1 VVILGVL
8 LGAGK
13 LFWGWG
19 LKPQLGL
26 DLQGGTEITLTP
38 TLAKGQTVT
47 PDELNQAVSIIRERV
62 DAAGV
67 SEAEI
72 STQGSNNIVVSLPG
86 TPDEATLARIQASA
100 KLDFRP
106 VICASDA
113 QAPSAACTPTDPS
126 ASPSPTAS
134 LSDTPATKP
143 ANDSDE
149 AWVTPALL
157 SKYSTFDCSTLSSV
171 DTNVAPAN
179 KPLITCDDAG
189 STVYILGPVEVP
201 GSTIADASA
210 GTITSSQGVTTGEWA
225 VNIVFNGTG
234 TSEFSKVTTRLVALT
249 APRNQ
254 FAIVLD
260 GKVISAP
267 VTQAAITDGKPQIT
281 GSFTQTTAT
290 TLADQLKFGAL
301 PIGFEVQSRD
311 TIAPTLGSSQ
321 LQNGLIA
328 GGIGLL
334 LVVIYSLFQY
344 RLLGLV
350 TITSLIVAALLTYEV
365 IDLLSW
371 QNGYRLSLAGVAGL
385 IVAIGFTADSF
396 IVYFERI
403 RDELRDGR
411 ALPGAVEAGWKRA
424 LRTIFAAKTVNLL
437 SAVVLFIVAVSNVKG
452 FALTLGVTTVIDVLI
467 VVLFTHP
474 VLQLIATTRFFSSGH
489 PLSGLDPTA
498 LGAIYRGRAEFRI
511 SADARR
517 AGASREAERRQTI
530 AERKAAELT
539 AASNAGVKAARAD
552 AATATKA
559 AANDAAAAASTGAT
573 SAVDTVVET
582 SASASTV
589 TSPKP
594 AGAPRTQPKRQSKS
608 SRNGGKKS

>member
-1 VVILGVL
+1 MATRSTPVRKAWRSLAWLLAIVVILGAL

-26 DLQGGTEITLTP
+26 DLQGGTEIILTP
-38 TLAKGQTVT
+38 QLASGQTVT
-47 PDELNQAVSIIRERV
+47 SDQLNQAVSIIRQRV

-72 STQGSNNIVVSLPG
+72 STQGVNNIVVSIPG
-86 TPDEATLARIQASA
+86 TPDEATLQRIQASA
-100 KLDFRP
+100 KLDFRAVLMIGTP
-106 VICASDA
+106 VTT
-113 QAPSAACTPTDPS
+113 TPTPS
-126 ASPSPTAS
+126 ASSTLSNTPTAKPTDGS
-134 LSDTPATKP
+134 DLSYATPLLQSEL
-143 ANDSDE
+143 AN
-149 AWVTPALL
+149 
-157 SKYSTFDCSTLSSV
+157 FNCSTLKTV
-171 DTNVAPAN
+171 DTNVAPAD

-189 STVYILGPVEVP
+189 TTTYLLGPVEVA
-201 GSTIADASA
+201 GQTISDATA
-210 GTITSSQGVTTGEWA
+210 GTITSSQGVSTGTWA
-225 VNIVFNGTG
+225 VNIVFNGKG
-234 TSEFSKVTTRLVALT
+234 TDEFSKVTTRLVALT

-267 VTQAAITDGKPQIT
+267 TTQAAITDGKPQIT

-290 TLADQLKFGAL
+290 TLADQLKYGAL
-301 PIGFEVQSRD
+301 PIGFKVESRD
-311 TIAPTLGSSQ
+311 TIAATLGASQ

-344 RLLGLV
+344 RLLGFV
-350 TITSLIVAALLTYEV
+350 TILSLIVAAALTYEV
-365 IDLLSW
+365 INFLSW

-424 LRTIFAAKTVNLL
+424 LRTIYAAKSVNLL
-437 SAVVLFIVAVSNVKG
+437 SAIVLFVVAVGNVKG
-452 FALTLGVTTVIDVLI
+452 FALTLGITTVIDVLI
-467 VVLFTHP
+467 VILFTHP
-474 VLQLIATTRFFSSGH
+474 ILQLIAQTRFFSSGH

-511 SADARR
+511 SPEARK
-517 AGASREAERRQTI
+517 AGASREAARRQTI
-530 AERKAAELT
+530 AERKAAEL
-539 AASNAGVKAARAD
+539 AAVGSKP
-552 AATATKA
+552 TT
-559 AANDAAAAASTGAT
+559 
-573 SAVDTVVET
+573 TVVET
-582 SASASTV
+582 ATAGAEAAESVDSSSAESSASATTKSA
-589 TSPKP
+589 TS
-594 AGAPRTQPKRQSKS
+594 AARTQPKRSSKS
-608 SRNGGKKS
+608 SRAGGKKS